1 MRCANYEI
9 VEDSQDCL
17 LIQDI
22 GPWDR
27 YPTITNSVEEV
38 VRQLKNIL
46 GKLMK
51 ILLINTVYKTG
62 STGKIVQNLHSLL
75 LLVLYL
81 GNTDHLGYA
90 LL

>member
-46 GKLMK
+46 GNRKLEYFDSEGERSE
-51 ILLINTVYKTG
+51 ILVKNGVFVGFK
-62 STGKIVQNLHSLL
+62 
-75 LLVLYL
+75 
-81 GNTDHLGYA
+81 
-90 LL
+90 